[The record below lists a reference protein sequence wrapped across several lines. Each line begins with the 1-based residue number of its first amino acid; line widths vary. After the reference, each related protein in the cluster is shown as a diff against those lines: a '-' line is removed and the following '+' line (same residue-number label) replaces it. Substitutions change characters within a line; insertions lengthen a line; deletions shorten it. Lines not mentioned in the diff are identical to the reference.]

1 VPNSFAV
8 AAETSSAAAAAI
20 PVVGPAAA
28 DLAAAIADLISA
40 TFAAAVVIN
49 CGSVSKLVIG
59 SSLHD
64 QGRSSVT
71 PTMLY
76 NR

>member
-1 VPNSFAV
+1 
-8 AAETSSAAAAAI
+8 
-20 PVVGPAAA
+20 
-28 DLAAAIADLISA
+28 
-40 TFAAAVVIN
+40 VIN